1 MAVLKCKM
9 CGGELTIREGI
20 SIVKC
25 DYCGNTNTLPKEN
38 SANNHDLFARA
49 NELRAR
55 CEFDLAERA
64 YEKIIEVAPQEAEAY
79 WGLVLCKY
87 GIEYVEDPKTKKRIP
102 TCHRASF
109 EAITADYNY
118 QKAIEYADVVS
129 RPVYEE
135 EARVIDAIQKEIL
148 AVFS

>member
-1 MAVLKCKM
+1 MAILKCKM
-9 CGGELTIREGI
+9 CGGTLEANDETIA
-20 SIVKC
+20 VC
-25 DYCGNTNTLPKEN
+25 QYCGTKQTLPKTSDDVISN
-38 SANNHDLFARA
+38 LFNRANN
-49 NELRAR
+49 LRLK
-55 CEFDLAERA
+55 CEFDKAAQIYERIV
-64 YEKIIEVAPQEAEAY
+64 EQDDSEAEAH

-102 TCHRASF
+102 TCHRDSF

-135 EARVIDAIQKEIL
+135 EARVIDGEIML
-148 AVFS
+148 FKINQN